1 MTDRRPRRADLILIA
16 VLLAAGVLMAVL
28 VPVLSRAGTAVQV
41 RVGGQIVAS
50 YPLDADREVEIAGAG
65 GGTGLLVIEDGGARM
80 AEASC
85 PDRLCVGMGVIRRT
99 GQSIVCLPNQIVVEI
114 VGPSAGSVD
123 AVSE

>member
-1 MTDRRPRRADLILIA
+1 MTDRRPRRADVILIA

-28 VPVLSRAGTAVQV
+28 VLLLSRPGAEVQV
-41 RVGGQIVAS
+41 RVGGRIVAS
-50 YPLDADREVEIAGAG
+50 YSLDADREVEIAGADG
-65 GGTGLLVIEDGGARM
+65 GSDLLVIKDGGARI

-99 GQSIVCLPNQIVVEI
+99 GQSIVCLPNRIVVEI
-114 VGPSAGSVD
+114 VGPAAGSVD